1 MYGDNSVAD
10 MNFHL
15 FLKLPVELRV
25 MIWHLS
31 LPRTRIVSIQC
42 STTSLFEMND
52 SSWGTSPAI
61 IPANLHTCRE
71 SRQEAMRYYNLRF
84 GVAGPPKIF
93 FNPQIDILH
102 FGPAKGFMASS
113 AQYFTAVSLCNP
125 MDLGAVRYLAI
136 DDSVLGNST
145 VKGAASNLA
154 ARAIRQLA
162 MRMPELK
169 GLVFVRNQA
178 TSITIKEAEDHCIEL
193 QRLID
198 SAMGEVSS
206 EFPDW
211 EAPPWCT
218 AKMASGTNAA
228 RGRA

>member
-1 MYGDNSVAD
+1 M
-10 MNFHL
+10 
-15 FLKLPVELRV
+15 
-25 MIWHLS
+25 
-31 LPRTRIVSIQC
+31 
-42 STTSLFEMND
+42 
-52 SSWGTSPAI
+52 
-61 IPANLHTCRE
+61 
-71 SRQEAMRYYNLRF
+71 
-84 GVAGPPKIF
+84 
-93 FNPQIDILH
+93 
-102 FGPAKGFMASS
+102 
-113 AQYFTAVSLCNP
+113 SLCNP
-125 MDLGAVRYLAI
+125 TDLGAVRYLAI
-136 DDSVLGNST
+136 DDSILGNST

-206 EFPDW
+206 EFTDW

-218 AKMASGTNAA
+218 AKVASDVRNKLWKRDNFAEMVRTEAAIMHMWFVIAVLASGDGDGMEPVDAVVLDLA
-228 RGRA
+228 RRSYLEAQETFRQAGFWLSKSR

>member
-1 MYGDNSVAD
+1 
-10 MNFHL
+10 
-15 FLKLPVELRV
+15 
-25 MIWHLS
+25 
-31 LPRTRIVSIQC
+31 
-42 STTSLFEMND
+42 
-52 SSWGTSPAI
+52 
-61 IPANLHTCRE
+61 
-71 SRQEAMRYYNLRF
+71 MRYYNLRF

-93 FNPQIDILH
+93 FDPRIDILH

-113 AQYFTAVSLCNP
+113 AQYFTAMSLCNP
-125 MDLGAVRYLAI
+125 TDLGAVRYLAI
-136 DDSVLGNST
+136 DDSILGNST

-206 EFPDW
+206 EFTDW

-218 AKMASGTNAA
+218 AKVASGTNAA
-228 RGRA
+228 RGRT